1 MKKDDL
7 KKETTNDTKPVLS
20 VVVVGQKVWVNPSS
34 LLRSKKEPFE
44 ATVSKVGRKYFELIE
59 CPREKYDLKTLRQV
73 TEMNYENQVYF
84 KLQDILD
91 EKEHQKLSNEIKRAF
106 NGYGKLQYSL
116 EQLRK
121 IAEIVG
127 LQYPITR

>member
-1 MKKDDL
+1 MKKDEL
-7 KKETTNDTKPVLS
+7 TTETTADAKPVLS
-20 VVVVGQKVWVNPSS
+20 AVVVGQKVWVNPSS
-34 LLRSKKEPFE
+34 LWTNKREPFE
-44 ATVSKVGRKYFELIE
+44 ATVSKVGRKYFELDE
-59 CPREKYDLKTLRQV
+59 CPREKYDLETLRQV
-73 TEMNYENQVYF
+73 TETNYQNKVYI

-91 EKEHQKLSNEIKRAF
+91 EKEHQKLSDEIKRAF

-127 LQYPITR
+127 LQ

>member
-127 LQYPITR
+127 LLYPRTR

>member
-1 MKKDDL
+1 MN
-7 KKETTNDTKPVLS
+7 KEQNVDGLNVSPAIAKPMLS
-20 VVVVGQKVWVNPSS
+20 SVVVGQKVWVNPSS
-34 LLRSKKEPFE
+34 LWRSRIEPFE
-44 ATVSKVGRKYFELIE
+44 ATVSKVGRKYFELTE
-59 CPREKYDLKTLRQV
+59 CPREKYDLETLRQV
-73 TEMNYENQVYF
+73 TETNYENKVYL

-91 EKEHQKLSNEIKRAF
+91 EKEHQKLSDEIKRAF

-127 LQYPITR
+127 LQ

>member
-1 MKKDDL
+1 MNIYDL
-7 KKETTNDTKPVLS
+7 KNETPADAKPVLS
-20 VVVVGQKVWVNPSS
+20 AVVVGQKVWVNPSS
-34 LLRSKKEPFE
+34 LWRGRREPFE
-44 ATVSKVGRKYFELIE
+44 ATVSKIGRKYFELME
-59 CPREKYDLKTLRQV
+59 CPREKYDLETLRQV
-73 TEMNYENQVYF
+73 TETNYENKVYL

-91 EKEHQKLSNEIKRAF
+91 EKEHQKLSDEIKRAF

-127 LQYPITR
+127 LQ

>member
-1 MKKDDL
+1 MENKEL
-7 KKETTNDTKPVLS
+7 KNETTADAKPVLS
-20 VVVVGQKVWVNPSS
+20 AVVVGQKVWVNPSS
-34 LLRSKKEPFE
+34 LWRSRIEPFE

-59 CPREKYDLKTLRQV
+59 CPREKYDLETLRQV
-73 TEMNYENQVYF
+73 TETNYENKVYL

-91 EKEHQKLSNEIKRAF
+91 EKEHQKLSDKIKRSF

-127 LQYPITR
+127 LQ

>member
-1 MKKDDL
+1 MS
-7 KKETTNDTKPVLS
+7 TNDELKNETANGTKPVLS
-20 VVVVGQKVWVNPSS
+20 AVVVGQKVWVNPSS
-34 LLRSKKEPFE
+34 LWRSRREPFE
-44 ATVSKVGRKYFELIE
+44 ATVSKVGRKYFELME
-59 CPREKYDLKTLRQV
+59 CPREKYDLETLRQV
-73 TEMNYENQVYF
+73 TETNYENKVYL

-91 EKEHQKLSNEIKRAF
+91 EKEHQKLSDEIKRAF

-127 LQYPITR
+127 LQ

>member
-1 MKKDDL
+1 MKKYEL
-7 KKETTNDTKPVLS
+7 TTQNPADAKPVLS
-20 VVVVGQKVWVNPSS
+20 AVVVGQKVWVTPSS
-34 LLRSKKEPFE
+34 LWRNKREPFE
-44 ATVSKVGRKYFELIE
+44 TTVSKVGRKYFELTE
-59 CPREKYDLKTLRQV
+59 CPREKYDLETLRQV
-73 TEMNYENQVYF
+73 TETNYENKVYL

-91 EKEHQKLSNEIKRAF
+91 EKEHQKLSDEIKRAF

-127 LQYPITR
+127 LQ

>member
-1 MKKDDL
+1 MKKSEL
-7 KKETTNDTKPVLS
+7 TTETPADAKPVLS
-20 VVVVGQKVWVNPSS
+20 AVIVGQKVWVTPSS
-34 LLRSKKEPFE
+34 LWRNKRDPFE
-44 ATVSKVGRKYFELIE
+44 ATVSKVGRKYFELTE
-59 CPREKYDLKTLRQV
+59 CPREKYDLETLRQV
-73 TEMNYENQVYF
+73 TETNYENKVYL

-106 NGYGKLQYSL
+106 SGYGKLQYSL

-127 LQYPITR
+127 LQ